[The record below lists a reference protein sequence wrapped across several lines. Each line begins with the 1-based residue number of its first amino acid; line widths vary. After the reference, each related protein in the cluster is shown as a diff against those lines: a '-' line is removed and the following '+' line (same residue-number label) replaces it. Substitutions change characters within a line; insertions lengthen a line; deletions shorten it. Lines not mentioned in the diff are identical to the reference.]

1 MFSLQPLEPRVL
13 MAGTILFVRG
23 ADRSGGFLEATND
36 AQRTEQ
42 LADINNNSTAG
53 GNHGWGQL
61 ASLLRGEGYT
71 VKQIAEPL
79 ERNAPSTGQT
89 TGREIAFEDLDLSG
103 YSAIVM
109 ASNNAVYSQSSI
121 DALDTYVRRGG
132 GVLFISDG
140 NFGSSWADSPN
151 SDNQFLS
158 RYGMAFNQDNGQ
170 YALSRSAGDFVQ
182 ANAAVLIGVNTF
194 DGEGVSP
201 IHVGTSPPGIT
212 TDRIVAAKGTTYDNN
227 PTSTANHNRGAA
239 RPVTSADGSLVL
251 ANVGAG
257 RVAAFFDRNTFFNAA
272 GAGTDITKN
281 DNRQL
286 AANLFNWVSDA
297 TPPAIVSSSFTQ
309 GAPYV
314 LKMRFDDNLAG
325 TLDRGDIRLRNRKTG
340 TNIPSKNWSFALS
353 EGNGFTDITLNIR
366 SATPVGPY
374 QLQVGRGQIED
385 DSYNVRTGAVRY
397 NFTLLPLVST
407 QRLQGFAPQR
417 GAPVL
422 IDFHS
427 GDGLIDLLEL

>member
-1 MFSLQPLEPRVL
+1 ML

-23 ADRSGGFLEATND
+23 ADRSGGFLEATTD
-36 AQRTEQ
+36 TQRTEQ
-42 LADINNNSTAG
+42 LADINNNSTAS

-61 ASLLRGEGYT
+61 ATLLRGEGYT

-79 ERNAPSTGQT
+79 ERGAPSTGQT
-89 TGREIAFEDLDLSG
+89 TGRAIAFEDLNLSG

-109 ASNNAVYSQSSI
+109 GSNNAVYSKASI
-121 DALDTYVRRGG
+121 NALDTYVRHGG

-140 NFGSSWADSPN
+140 NFGSSWADAPN

-158 RYGMAFNQDNGQ
+158 RYGLAFNQDNGQ

-182 ANAAVLIGVNTF
+182 PNAAVLIGVNTF

-201 IHVGTSPPGIT
+201 IHLNTSPGDIART
-212 TDRIVAAKGTTYDNN
+212 RIVAAKGTTYDNN
-227 PTSTANHNRGAA
+227 PTSTANHSRGTA

-257 RVAAFFDRNTFFNAA
+257 RVAAFFDRNTFFNAN
-272 GAGTDITKN
+272 GAGTDMTKN

-286 AANLFNWVSDA
+286 ATNLFNWVSDS
-297 TPPAIVSSSFTQ
+297 TPPAIVSSSFAQ

-325 TLDRGDIRLRNRKTG
+325 TLDRSDIRLRNRKSG

-353 EGNGFTDITLNIR
+353 EGNGFTDVTIHIR
-366 SATPVGPY
+366 SATPIGPY
-374 QLQVGRGQIED
+374 QLQVGRGEIED

-397 NFTLLPLVST
+397 NFTLLPLAST
-407 QRLQGFAPQR
+407 QRLQAFAPER
-417 GAPVL
+417 ATPAL
-422 IDFHS
+422 SSFESSD
-427 GDGLIDLLEL
+427 DLLDLLEG